1 MTVDR
6 AGQLIMSA
14 LAVVLFLPVP
24 VSYLSNREVPVV
36 LQIIL
41 VILAMTLL
49 LAAWATS
56 PRFRENL
63 LAELPWLF
71 PGGR

>member
-1 MTVDR
+1 
-6 AGQLIMSA
+6 MSA

-63 LAELPWLF
+63 LAELPSLVISR
-71 PGGR
+71 G